1 MRNLNI
7 ALFLRQALKPV
18 EPINIVFGP
27 FVLITVNQRIIERLS
42 LEKSPSPVAIMVWG
56 MFRTVRRA
64 RRSREECGDSP
75 ARLRGWSGQVQASE
89 ND

>member
-27 FVLITVNQRIIERLS
+27 LVLMTVNQHIRLDRKDFAGGKP
-42 LEKSPSPVAIMVWG
+42 EPSSHYG
-56 MFRTVRRA
+56 L
-64 RRSREECGDSP
+64 GD
-75 ARLRGWSGQVQASE
+75 V
-89 ND
+89 